1 MPGAP
6 MRVPELRAAVPKPPV
21 PEARLRLAS
30 GHPTPFFLP
39 LSPPLWRVARWSRP
53 RLLRVLE
60 RWYPAHAQLK
70 QVPVTLPPMT
80 NDDQPNIPVG
90 QPAPF
95 SAIRR
100 TIINTFKIGKS
111 PKPAEPI
118 IRPEGLDTRLDPALA
133 ADLDTLDPNG
143 NEALQLLFKVT
154 DSIEFELEAID
165 QITRPVDLISEPRR
179 IVIVAYW
186 IENEINNG
194 GLAQYYLNSSGDN
207 AAIAPDLLRKI
218 DLPDLASIIE
228 RANAFFPNANPPRD
242 RAERTRH
249 PRRSRRTSRGRLGR
263 THFRVLPE
271 EHHLPARDHQT
282 HPRKQ
287 ERLLQTR

>member
-1 MPGAP
+1 
-6 MRVPELRAAVPKPPV
+6 
-21 PEARLRLAS
+21 
-30 GHPTPFFLP
+30 
-39 LSPPLWRVARWSRP
+39 
-53 RLLRVLE
+53 
-60 RWYPAHAQLK
+60 
-70 QVPVTLPPMT
+70 MT

-242 RAERTRH
+242 RAERLDILDEVEEQAEDAWDEL
-249 PRRSRRTSRGRLGR
+249 TSE
-263 THFRVLPE
+263 FYQKNIICQ
-271 EHHLPARDHQT
+271 PAIIKLIRENKNDFF
-282 HPRKQ
+282 KLDN
-287 ERLLQTR
+287 E

>member
-1 MPGAP
+1 MN
-6 MRVPELRAAVPKPPV
+6 
-21 PEARLRLAS
+21 
-30 GHPTPFFLP
+30 
-39 LSPPLWRVARWSRP
+39 
-53 RLLRVLE
+53 
-60 RWYPAHAQLK
+60 
-70 QVPVTLPPMT
+70 

-143 NEALQLLFKVT
+143 NEALQVLFKVT
-154 DSIEFELEAID
+154 DSIGEELAAID
-165 QITRPVDLISEPRR
+165 QITCPVDLISEPRR

-186 IENEINNG
+186 IESEINNG

-207 AAIAPDLLRKI
+207 AGCPPSNSSVPSFDSKSEGGRSATTPLIPTSPETPTHKHHLLLRPS
-218 DLPDLASIIE
+218 DRRRAQSYQLFRMFTTPDS
-228 RANAFFPNANPPRD
+228 
-242 RAERTRH
+242 
-249 PRRSRRTSRGRLGR
+249 
-263 THFRVLPE
+263 
-271 EHHLPARDHQT
+271 PA
-282 HPRKQ
+282 
-287 ERLLQTR
+287 